1 MSSLSRK
8 NNLAKNLNKMHKK
21 LKKQYNFYP
30 KTWNLPADTADFRQ
44 QFKNKTNITYIVKPE
59 ASC

>member
-1 MSSLSRK
+1 
-8 NNLAKNLNKMHKK
+8 MHKK
-21 LKKQYNFYP
+21 FEKQYNFYP